1 MLKHKRK
8 KAVLM
13 IVVEAFCLL
22 LLGALLTVLQ
32 TNLSINEQRSDTQ
45 GNLDEME
52 ALVENAHIAAQ
63 QSTDSYD
70 EIYKAKA
77 ESAAFMYK
85 NQVLLEYTDSNM
97 RECRKILGVSNV
109 LVINRRGDILAQAEE
124 STADFSY
131 NRYNQLRHILDTRE
145 PSDAFEVERKGK
157 SYRYYGAAVDGEAM
171 VVIEQDPK
179 ELQELLAKTSAWD
192 SILENINVGLNGF
205 AFAISAKDYTFL
217 YYPNDALIGKDSLS
231 NGITVEELE
240 KNRFSWMTIGGQ
252 KLFCGV
258 TEADDA
264 YIICAVTSEEIL
276 ASRNTTVAII
286 LFIYFAVI
294 TLVITYAFFLMNQE
308 KKSDRK
314 KLFGDFYYNRVVGVK
329 IGAVSL
335 VGLVCILLIS
345 FYMQTLFS
353 LSRQSMSNTQMV
365 EEVEKKLSQYTKER
379 DAVKEQYNER
389 YLNKCQIVAYIIEN
403 RPEIAQHA
411 KLAELSEILDIHSIH
426 IFDETGRQ
434 TATDAILGDFVLSE
448 DPQSQSYEFRML
460 LQGGEYH
467 IQEAREEDATG
478 EYRQY
483 IGVTLCDKEG
493 NVTGIAE
500 ICILPEKLEET
511 VSNMQID
518 KILQG
523 VKVGKGGMIFAV
535 DRENGKFAYHPN
547 GRLLGRNT
555 AKYGL
560 KKAQLS
566 DAYIGYLTLG
576 DIDYYV
582 SSLETGDYY
591 IYAAVPSDMV
601 QGKRLPI
608 TVASVLASVLTLLVV
623 FVLLTV
629 SRWNP
634 DVEETQKS
642 ESAGGR
648 IDVEMPDKRIR
659 KTSSASSRWENRIVK
674 WGEKTPEQQMFVVLK
689 MLLSILTALI
699 CAAIL
704 MRDKVFADSSIFVY
718 VLDGKWARGVN
729 IFAFTSSIMIICVAS
744 VVTMLIQQVLQIL
757 SKALGAKGETV
768 CRLLHNLLKYMSVLL
783 VLYYCL
789 ALFGIDTKT
798 LLASAGIL
806 TLVIGLGAQRLVSD
820 ILAGLF
826 IIFEGEFQ
834 VGDIVTIG
842 DFRGRVVEI
851 GVRTT
856 KIEDGSKNIKI
867 ISNSDVCGV
876 INMTREYSYAWVDVG
891 IEYGESLERVEN
903 ILEKE
908 FPNIRAHLSNIIDG
922 PFYKGVISLG
932 DNSVNIRVMVLCS
945 EADRIQM
952 ERDLNREMKLVFDK
966 YDINI
971 PFPQIVLNQPV
982 EFQKATEEEQMQAQR
997 FHDEQRVMAKNLIED
1012 DEEEH

>member
-1 MLKHKRK
+1 MFKNKRK

-13 IVVEAFCLL
+13 IVVEILCLVI
-22 LLGALLTVLQ
+22 LGLFLTVLQ
-32 TNLSINEQRSDTQ
+32 TNLSVNEQKKDTQ

-52 ALVENAHIAAQ
+52 TLVENARTAAQ
-63 QSTDSYD
+63 QSIDSYD
-70 EIYKAKA
+70 EIYASKA
-77 ESAAFMYK
+77 ESAAFMFK
-85 NQVLLEYTDSNM
+85 NQVISGYTDTNM
-97 RECRKILGVSNV
+97 RECQKLLDVSNIMI
-109 LVINRRGDILAQAEE
+109 INRAGEVLARAEE

-131 NRYNQLRHILDTRE
+131 ERYNQLRLALNSSKA
-145 PSDAFEVERKGK
+145 SDAFEVERDGR
-157 SYRYYGAAVDGEAM
+157 SFRYYGAGITRDVM
-171 VVIEQDPK
+171 VVIEQNPE
-179 ELQELLAKTSAWD
+179 ELKTLLAGISSWG
-192 SILENINVGLNGF
+192 SILENVNIGLNGF
-205 AFAISAKDYTFL
+205 AFAVSAKDYTFL
-217 YYPNDALIGKDSLS
+217 YHPDDTLIGRDSLT
-231 NGITVEELE
+231 NGVSVENLE
-240 KNRFSWMTIGGQ
+240 KNRFEWMTVDGQ

-258 TEADDA
+258 TKVEDV
-264 YIICAVTSEEIL
+264 YIVCAVTSEEIL

-294 TLVITYAFFLMNQE
+294 TLVITYAFFLLDEE
-308 KKSDRK
+308 KQSDRK
-314 KLFGDFYYNRVVGVK
+314 KLFGNFYYNHAVGRK
-329 IGAVSL
+329 IGAISL
-335 VGLVCILLIS
+335 AGLVCILLIS

-353 LSRQSMSNTQMV
+353 LSRQSMSNTQRV
-365 EEVEKKLSQYTKER
+365 EEVEKKISQYTKER
-379 DAVKEQYNER
+379 DAVKEQYDGR
-389 YLNKCQIVAYIIEN
+389 YLNKCRITAYIIEKK
-403 RPEIAQHA
+403 PE
-411 KLAELSEILDIHSIH
+411 LAEHDTLAMLSEILDIKSIH

-434 TATDAILGDFVLSE
+434 IATDAILGDFVLSE
-448 DPQSQSYEFRML
+448 NPEDQSYEFRSL
-460 LQGGEYH
+460 LKGSAYH
-467 IQEAREEDATG
+467 IQEAREDDTTG

-483 IGVTLCDKEG
+483 IGVTLCDSQGKAA
-493 NVTGIAE
+493 GIAE
-500 ICILPEKLEET
+500 ISILPEKLEET

-523 VKVGKGGMIFAV
+523 VKVGKGGIIFAAGKE
-535 DRENGKFAYHPN
+535 DGKFAYHPDS
-547 GRLLGRNT
+547 RLIGKDT

-560 KKAQLS
+560 KKAQLT
-566 DAYIGYLTLG
+566 DGYVGFIGLG
-576 DIDYYV
+576 KNDYYV
-582 SSLETGDYY
+582 SSLETKDYY
-591 IYAAVPSDMV
+591 VYAAVPSDMV

-608 TVASVLASVLTLLVV
+608 TVASVLVSVLTLLFV

-629 SRWNP
+629 SRQGAEK
-634 DVEETQKS
+634 EEQEKAAAS
-642 ESAGGR
+642 GGM
-648 IDVEMPDKRIR
+648 IDIEIPDKRVR
-659 KTSSASSRWENRIVK
+659 RTSSASSRWENRIVK
-674 WGEKTPEQQMFVVLK
+674 WSEKTPEQRMFVVLK
-689 MLLSILTALI
+689 ILLTVLAVFI

-704 MRDKVFADSSIFVY
+704 MRDQVFDSSSIFVY
-718 VLDGKWARGVN
+718 VLDGKWARGLN

-744 VVTMLIQQVLQIL
+744 VVTMLVQKLLQIL
-757 SKALGAKGETV
+757 SKVLGAKGETV
-768 CRLLHNLLKYMSVLL
+768 CRLLHNLLKYMSVIL

-806 TLVIGLGAQRLVSD
+806 TLVVGLGAQRLVSD

-842 DFRGRVVEI
+842 DYRGKVVEI

-908 FPNIRAHLSNIIDG
+908 FPNIRTHLPNIIDG

-952 ERDLNREMKLVFDK
+952 ERDLNREMKLIFDK
-966 YDINI
+966 YNINI
-971 PFPQIVLNQPV
+971 PFPQIVLNQPI

-997 FHDEQRVMAKNLIED
+997 FHDAQRVMAGSLIED

>member
-1 MLKHKRK
+1 MFKNKRK

-13 IVVEAFCLL
+13 IVVEILCLVI
-22 LLGALLTVLQ
+22 LGLFLTVLQ
-32 TNLSINEQRSDTQ
+32 TNLSVNEQKKDTQ

-52 ALVENAHIAAQ
+52 TLVENARTAAQ
-63 QSTDSYD
+63 QSIDSYD
-70 EIYKAKA
+70 EIYASKA
-77 ESAAFMYK
+77 ESAAFMFK
-85 NQVLLEYTDSNM
+85 NQVISGYTDTNM
-97 RECRKILGVSNV
+97 RECQKLLDVSNIMI
-109 LVINRRGDILAQAEE
+109 INRAGEVLARAEE

-131 NRYNQLRHILDTRE
+131 ERYNQLRLALNSSKA
-145 PSDAFEVERKGK
+145 SDAFEVERDGR
-157 SYRYYGAAVDGEAM
+157 SFRYYGAGITRDVM
-171 VVIEQDPK
+171 VVIEQNPE
-179 ELQELLAKTSAWD
+179 ELKTLLAGISSWG
-192 SILENINVGLNGF
+192 SILENVNIGLNGF
-205 AFAISAKDYTFL
+205 AFAVSAKDYTFL
-217 YYPNDALIGKDSLS
+217 YHPDDTLIGRDSLT
-231 NGITVEELE
+231 NGVSVENLE
-240 KNRFSWMTIGGQ
+240 KNRFEWMTGDGQ

-258 TEADDA
+258 TKVEDV
-264 YIICAVTSEEIL
+264 YIVCAVTSEEIL

-294 TLVITYAFFLMNQE
+294 TLVITYAFFLLDEE
-308 KKSDRK
+308 KQSDRK
-314 KLFGDFYYNRVVGVK
+314 KLFGNFYYNHAVGRK
-329 IGAVSL
+329 IGAISL
-335 VGLVCILLIS
+335 AGLVCILLIS

-353 LSRQSMSNTQMV
+353 LSRQSMSNTQRV
-365 EEVEKKLSQYTKER
+365 EEVEKKISQYTKER
-379 DAVKEQYNER
+379 DAVKEQYDGR
-389 YLNKCQIVAYIIEN
+389 YLNKCRITAYIIEKK
-403 RPEIAQHA
+403 PE
-411 KLAELSEILDIHSIH
+411 LAEHDTLAMLSEILDIKSIH

-434 TATDAILGDFVLSE
+434 IATDAILGDFVLSE
-448 DPQSQSYEFRML
+448 NPEDQSYEFRSL
-460 LQGGEYH
+460 LKGSAYH
-467 IQEAREEDATG
+467 IQEAREDDTTG

-483 IGVTLCDKEG
+483 IGVTLCDSQGKAA
-493 NVTGIAE
+493 GIAE
-500 ICILPEKLEET
+500 ISILPEKLEET

-523 VKVGKGGMIFAV
+523 VKVGKGGIIFAAGKE
-535 DRENGKFAYHPN
+535 DGKFAYHPDS
-547 GRLLGRNT
+547 RLIGKDT

-560 KKAQLS
+560 KKAQLT
-566 DAYIGYLTLG
+566 DGYVGFIGLG
-576 DIDYYV
+576 KNDYYV
-582 SSLETGDYY
+582 SSLETKDYY
-591 IYAAVPSDMV
+591 VYAAVPSDMV

-608 TVASVLASVLTLLVV
+608 TVASVLVSVLTLLFV

-629 SRWNP
+629 SRQGAEK
-634 DVEETQKS
+634 EEQEKAAAS
-642 ESAGGR
+642 GGM
-648 IDVEMPDKRIR
+648 IDIEMPDKRVR
-659 KTSSASSRWENRIVK
+659 RTSSASSRWENRIVK
-674 WGEKTPEQQMFVVLK
+674 WSEKTPEQRMFVVLK
-689 MLLSILTALI
+689 ILLTVLAVFI

-704 MRDKVFADSSIFVY
+704 MRDQVFDSSSIFVY
-718 VLDGKWARGVN
+718 VLDGKWARGLN

-744 VVTMLIQQVLQIL
+744 VVTMLVQKLLQIL
-757 SKALGAKGETV
+757 SKVLGAKGETV
-768 CRLLHNLLKYMSVLL
+768 CRLLHNLLKYMSVIL

-806 TLVIGLGAQRLVSD
+806 TLVVGLGAQRLVSD

-842 DFRGRVVEI
+842 DYRGKVVEI

-908 FPNIRAHLSNIIDG
+908 FPNIRTHLPNIIDG

-952 ERDLNREMKLVFDK
+952 ERDLNREMKFIFDK
-966 YDINI
+966 YNINI
-971 PFPQIVLNQPV
+971 PFPQIVLNQPI

-997 FHDEQRVMAKNLIED
+997 FHDAQRVMAGSLIED

>member
-1 MLKHKRK
+1 MFKNKRK

-13 IVVEAFCLL
+13 IVVEILCLIV
-22 LLGALLTVLQ
+22 LGLFLTVLQ
-32 TNLSINEQRSDTQ
+32 TNLSVNEQKKDTQ

-52 ALVENAHIAAQ
+52 TLVENAHTAAQ
-63 QSTDSYD
+63 QSIDTYD
-70 EIYKAKA
+70 EIYQSKA
-77 ESAAFMYK
+77 ESVAFMFK
-85 NQVLLEYTDSNM
+85 NEVISGYTDANM
-97 RECRKILGVSNV
+97 KECQSLLDVSNIM
-109 LVINRRGDILAQAEE
+109 VINRAGDILAGARE

-131 NRYNQLRHILDTRE
+131 ERYNQLRLALNTGKASE
-145 PSDAFEVERKGK
+145 AFEVERDGR
-157 SYRYYGAAVDGEAM
+157 SFRYYGAGITKDAM
-171 VVIEQDPK
+171 VVIEQDPE
-179 ELQELLAKTSAWD
+179 ELKTLLAGISSWG
-192 SILENINVGLNGF
+192 SILENVNIGLNGF

-217 YYPNDALIGKDSLS
+217 YHPDDTLIGKDSLT
-231 NGITVEELE
+231 NGVSVENLE
-240 KNRFSWMTIGGQ
+240 KNRFEWMTVGAQ

-258 TEADDA
+258 TKVEDV
-264 YIICAVTSEEIL
+264 YIVCAVTSEEIL

-294 TLVITYAFFLMNQE
+294 TLVITYAFFLLDEE
-308 KKSDRK
+308 KPSDRK
-314 KLFGDFYYNRVVGVK
+314 KLFGNFYYNRVVGRK
-329 IGAVSL
+329 IGTISL
-335 VGLVCILLIS
+335 VGLICILLIS

-353 LSRQSMSNTQMV
+353 LSRQSMSNTQRV
-365 EEVEKKLSQYTKER
+365 EEVEKKISQYTKER
-379 DAVKEQYNER
+379 NAVKEQYDER
-389 YLNKCQIVAYIIEN
+389 YLNKCRITAYIIEKK
-403 RPEIAQHA
+403 PELANHE
-411 KLAELSEILDIHSIH
+411 KLAELSRILDIKSIH

-448 DPQSQSYEFRML
+448 NPEDQSYEFRNL
-460 LQGGEYH
+460 LKGSAYH
-467 IQEAREEDATG
+467 IQEAREDDTTG

-483 IGVTLCDKEG
+483 IGVTLCDSEG
-493 NVTGIAE
+493 KAVGIAE
-500 ICILPEKLEET
+500 ISILPEKLEET

-523 VKVGKGGMIFAV
+523 VKVGKGGIIFAV
-535 DRENGKFAYHPN
+535 GRDDGIFAYHPN
-547 GRLLGRNT
+547 GRLIGKDA

-566 DAYIGYLTLG
+566 DGYVGFLALG
-576 DIDYYV
+576 KTDYYV
-582 SSLETGDYY
+582 SSLETADYY
-591 IYAAVPSDMV
+591 VYAAVPSDMV

-608 TVASVLASVLTLLVV
+608 TVASVLASVLTLLFV

-629 SRWNP
+629 SRQ
-634 DVEETQKS
+634 DAEAETPEKADAS
-642 ESAGGR
+642 GGMIR
-648 IDVEMPDKRIR
+648 VEMPDKRVR
-659 KTSSASSRWENRIVK
+659 RTSSASSRWENRIIR
-674 WGEKTPEQQMFVVLK
+674 WSEKTPEQRMFVVLK
-689 MLLSILTALI
+689 ILLSVLAALI

-704 MRDKVFADSSIFVY
+704 MRDQVFDSSSIFVY

-729 IFAFTSSIMIICVAS
+729 IFAFTSSILIVCVAS
-744 VVTMLIQQVLQIL
+744 VVTMLVQKLLQIL
-757 SKALGAKGETV
+757 SKVLGAKGETV
-768 CRLLHNLLKYMSVLL
+768 CRLLHNMLKYMSVLL

-806 TLVIGLGAQRLVSD
+806 TLVIGLGAQRLVAD

-842 DFRGRVVEI
+842 DFRGKVVEI

-903 ILEKE
+903 VLEKE
-908 FPNIRAHLSNIIDG
+908 FPNIRAHLPNIIDG

-952 ERDLNREMKLVFDK
+952 ERDLNREMKLIFDK

-971 PFPQIVLNQPV
+971 PYPQIVLNQPI
-982 EFQKATEEEQMQAQR
+982 EFQKATEEEQLQAKKFHDAQR
-997 FHDEQRVMAKNLIED
+997 KMAGNLIED

>member
-1 MLKHKRK
+1 MFKNKRK

-13 IVVEAFCLL
+13 IVVEILCLII
-22 LLGALLTVLQ
+22 LGLFLTVLQ
-32 TNLSINEQRSDTQ
+32 TNLSVNEQKKDTQ

-52 ALVENAHIAAQ
+52 TLVENAHTAAQ
-63 QSTDSYD
+63 QSIDSYD
-70 EIYKAKA
+70 EIYASKA
-77 ESAAFMYK
+77 ESAAFMFK
-85 NQVLLEYTDSNM
+85 NQVISGYTDTNM
-97 RECRKILGVSNV
+97 RECQKLLDVSNIMI
-109 LVINRRGDILAQAEE
+109 INRAGEVLARAEE

-131 NRYNQLRHILDTRE
+131 ERYNQLRLALNSSKA
-145 PSDAFEVERKGK
+145 SDAFEVERDGR
-157 SYRYYGAAVDGEAM
+157 SFRYYGAEITRDVM
-171 VVIEQDPK
+171 VVIEQNPE
-179 ELQELLAKTSAWD
+179 ELKTLLAGISSWG
-192 SILENINVGLNGF
+192 SILENVNIGLNGF
-205 AFAISAKDYTFL
+205 AFAVSAKDYTFL
-217 YYPNDALIGKDSLS
+217 YHPDDTLIGRDSLT
-231 NGITVEELE
+231 NGISVENLE
-240 KNRFSWMTIGGQ
+240 KNRFEWMTVDGQ

-258 TEADDA
+258 TKVEDV
-264 YIICAVTSEEIL
+264 YIVCAVTSEEIL

-294 TLVITYAFFLMNQE
+294 TLVITYAFFLLDEE
-308 KKSDRK
+308 KQSDRK
-314 KLFGDFYYNRVVGVK
+314 KLFGNFYYNHAVGRK
-329 IGAVSL
+329 IGAISL
-335 VGLVCILLIS
+335 AGLVCILLIS

-353 LSRQSMSNTQMV
+353 LSRQSMSNTQRV
-365 EEVEKKLSQYTKER
+365 EEVEKKISQYTKER
-379 DAVKEQYNER
+379 DAVKEQYDER
-389 YLNKCQIVAYIIEN
+389 YLNKCRITAYIIEKK
-403 RPEIAQHA
+403 PE
-411 KLAELSEILDIHSIH
+411 LAEHDTLAILSEILDIKSIH

-434 TATDAILGDFVLSE
+434 IATDAILGDFVLSE
-448 DPQSQSYEFRML
+448 NPEDQSYEFRSL
-460 LQGGEYH
+460 LKGSAYH
-467 IQEAREEDATG
+467 IQEAREDDTTG

-483 IGVTLCDKEG
+483 IGVTLCDSQGKAA
-493 NVTGIAE
+493 GIAE
-500 ICILPEKLEET
+500 ISILPEKLEET

-523 VKVGKGGMIFAV
+523 VKVGKGGIIFAAGKE
-535 DRENGKFAYHPN
+535 DGKFAYHPDS
-547 GRLLGRNT
+547 RLIGKDT

-560 KKAQLS
+560 KKAQLT
-566 DAYIGYLTLG
+566 DGYVGFIGLG
-576 DIDYYV
+576 KNDYYV
-582 SSLETGDYY
+582 SSLETKDYY
-591 IYAAVPSDMV
+591 VYAAVPSDMV

-608 TVASVLASVLTLLVV
+608 TVASVLVSVLTLLFV

-629 SRWNP
+629 SRQGSEK
-634 DVEETQKS
+634 EEQEKAAAS
-642 ESAGGR
+642 GGM
-648 IDVEMPDKRIR
+648 IDIEMPDKRVR
-659 KTSSASSRWENRIVK
+659 RTSSASSRWENRIVK
-674 WGEKTPEQQMFVVLK
+674 WSEKTPEQRMFVVLK
-689 MLLSILTALI
+689 ILLTVLAVFI

-704 MRDKVFADSSIFVY
+704 MRDQVFDSSSIFVY
-718 VLDGKWARGVN
+718 VLDGKWARGLN

-744 VVTMLIQQVLQIL
+744 VVTMLVQKLLQIL
-757 SKALGAKGETV
+757 SKVLGAKGETV
-768 CRLLHNLLKYMSVLL
+768 CRLLHNLLKYMSVIL

-806 TLVIGLGAQRLVSD
+806 TLVVGLGAQRLVSD

-842 DFRGRVVEI
+842 DYRGKVVEI

-908 FPNIRAHLSNIIDG
+908 FPNIRTHLPNIIDG

-952 ERDLNREMKLVFDK
+952 ERDLNREMKLIFDK
-966 YDINI
+966 YNINI
-971 PFPQIVLNQPV
+971 PFPQIVLNQPI

-997 FHDEQRVMAKNLIED
+997 FHDAQRVMAGSLIED